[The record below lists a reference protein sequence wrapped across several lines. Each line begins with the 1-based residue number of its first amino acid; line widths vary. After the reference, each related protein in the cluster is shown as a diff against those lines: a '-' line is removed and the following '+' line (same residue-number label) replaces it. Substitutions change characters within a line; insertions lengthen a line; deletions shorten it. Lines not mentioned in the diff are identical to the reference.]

1 MKINGETRTKFDE
14 NPDVSVS
21 SWDSL
26 SLSFFSPMI
35 WEQITFYLGDGSGQM
50 CGFAGA

>member
-1 MKINGETRTKFDE
+1 MKINGETRTKSDE

-26 SLSFFSPMI
+26 SSFFSPTI
-35 WEQITFYLGDGSGQM
+35 WELIAFYLGDGSGQRR
-50 CGFAGA
+50 GFAGA